1 MEKRI
6 TLLGEQ
12 IVAHKYVIAE
22 LIQEETEGEVNPQK
36 EQISE
41 EMQQNIQEVRA
52 DFIELLG
59 WSLIHHLDEDEV
71 LVGLSKWGAE
81 TGNYFLTLGVGLD
94 YALLETNLY
103 RKHISKLV
111 KSEAIRQRIS
121 VETLFDVMEL
131 FHSYMDYAT
140 YSYSTAYLETYRR
153 RLAASRRQFLE
164 LSAPVVPV
172 TEKIAILPL
181 VGDIDLERGRFI
193 LERVLQEATRLDV
206 DTLIL
211 DLSGVVQV
219 DENVAEQMTKITRSL
234 EIVGIKPILTGIRPE
249 IAKMM
254 VAIGINKGELLVG
267 GTLKQ
272 VFQRISKGHF
282 A

>member
-1 MEKRI
+1 MEKGI
-6 TLLGEQ
+6 ISLGEEIIAQ
-12 IVAHKYVIAE
+12 KYLIAE
-22 LIQEETEGEVNPQK
+22 LIQEETEGEVNPQT
-36 EQISE
+36 ERISE
-41 EMQQNIQEVRA
+41 EMRQNIQEVRA

-59 WSLIHHLDEDEV
+59 WSLIRHLDEDEV
-71 LVGLSKWGAE
+71 LAGLSKWGAE
-81 TGNYFLTLGVGLD
+81 TGNYFLALGVGLD

-103 RKHISKLV
+103 RKHLSKLV

-121 VETLFDVMEL
+121 VETLFNVMEL

-181 VGDIDLERGRFI
+181 VGDIDLDRGRFI

-219 DENVAEQMTKITRSL
+219 DENVVEQMTKITRSL
-234 EIVGIKPILTGIRPE
+234 KIVGINPVLTGIRPE

>member
-1 MEKRI
+1 
-6 TLLGEQ
+6 
-12 IVAHKYVIAE
+12 
-22 LIQEETEGEVNPQK
+22 
-36 EQISE
+36 
-41 EMQQNIQEVRA
+41 
-52 DFIELLG
+52 
-59 WSLIHHLDEDEV
+59 
-71 LVGLSKWGAE
+71 
-81 TGNYFLTLGVGLD
+81 
-94 YALLETNLY
+94 
-103 RKHISKLV
+103 
-111 KSEAIRQRIS
+111 
-121 VETLFDVMEL
+121 
-131 FHSYMDYAT
+131 MDYAT

-181 VGDIDLERGRFI
+181 VGDIDLDRGRFI

-219 DENVAEQMTKITRSL
+219 DENVVEQMTKITRSL
-234 EIVGIKPILTGIRPE
+234 KIVGIKPVLTGIRPE

-254 VAIGINKGELLVG
+254 VAIGINKEELLVG